1 MGPRMARMSTNEE
14 RTFIFSRSFLFVT
27 ICANRGFPPSF
38 FPAPLR
44 LGGKNLVWK
53 IETAGYQ

>member
-1 MGPRMARMSTNEE
+1 MSTNEE